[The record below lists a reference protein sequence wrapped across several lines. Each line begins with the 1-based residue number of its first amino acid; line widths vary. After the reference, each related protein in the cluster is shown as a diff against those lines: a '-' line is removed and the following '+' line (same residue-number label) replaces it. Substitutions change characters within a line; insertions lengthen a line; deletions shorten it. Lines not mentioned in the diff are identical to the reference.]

1 MGKGGRFRG
10 RFDFDFLH
18 FLAHFSSGSQF
29 LSGRHIEQSIP
40 DIRRE
45 KGEEDVSR
53 VVSSPVHTDNWVVRE
68 SFIVQG
74 ARLFIP
80 FHSISLHRIPSFD
93 RKRRENDGSQYAAY
107 IFIINSH
114 IFIYFLLVYF
124 SFSYLCDLSWRSIV
138 EDATRWSE
146 QPGNADLGRHMQ
158 LSHGRLSSYILLLF
172 FCSLIFFHRIS
183 FVIFIIQGY
192 TTSKR
197 SNIEHR
203 KLVCVLMPRADRYMS
218 GDVGEVCV
226 RRPRSRCGTYK
237 ASVNIVHIRC
247 QWKLRD
253 IRLERRVPYKE
264 SRDRGRWFWSNV
276 GIMLRP
282 SSSCFKLFGPLSR
295 DRQIHHIYY
304 NYYYLY

>member
-1 MGKGGRFRG
+1 M
-10 RFDFDFLH
+10 
-18 FLAHFSSGSQF
+18 
-29 LSGRHIEQSIP
+29 
-40 DIRRE
+40 
-45 KGEEDVSR
+45 
-53 VVSSPVHTDNWVVRE
+53 
-68 SFIVQG
+68 
-74 ARLFIP
+74 
-80 FHSISLHRIPSFD
+80 
-93 RKRRENDGSQYAAY
+93 
-107 IFIINSH
+107 
-114 IFIYFLLVYF
+114 
-124 SFSYLCDLSWRSIV
+124 RSIVATLV

-172 FCSLIFFHRIS
+172 FVRSFFFHRIS

-264 SRDRGRWFWSNV
+264 SRDRGKWF
-276 GIMLRP
+276 
-282 SSSCFKLFGPLSR
+282 
-295 DRQIHHIYY
+295 
-304 NYYYLY
+304 